1 MNARLHWCCRAPMAL
16 ALVVLGTLSL
26 GRPAAALQPCE
37 ELPPP
42 PVDDP
47 AAARDPATHLAQA
60 RLFLKRGWTADAIAE
75 LERSRATEAGRE
87 NPDIMAMLVEAHL
100 AADALPEALCFAKEA
115 VRLAPE
121 RAELARIA
129 RSLEQEHGLLR
140 IVGPVEGLVT
150 RMQLDALD
158 PLTSQA
164 EKERVGRVA
173 LRLREQIRLPTTVA
187 LPVGRYTVNGVETEV
202 VADRDAIV
210 GLPHE
215 ATGARG
221 LASLQVTRAEVG
233 AGVLVVPGGT
243 LPELTPTVQLGM
255 TVPAGLLLVGGVLD
269 VQLPTGFTVL
279 GRSEQDRA
287 PPSLTGGLRVGAD
300 LLTRLPLAIRPSL
313 VLRAGQ
319 LAGAG
324 RACDESGRCG
334 APGQPGSESDTVV
347 HSMAWVLMPGAELSI
362 DHRQAGRSGAAG
374 FGLKVGAES
383 IFGWLPAEGRSEQA
397 AGAYTW
403 TSGPT
408 RFPAAAV
415 RVLANGSFAF

>member
-1 MNARLHWCCRAPMAL
+1 MNARLHWCCWAA
-16 ALVVLGTLSL
+16 VVLAAWGLA
-26 GRPAAALQPCE
+26 RPAAALQPCE
-37 ELPPP
+37 SLPPAQ
-42 PVDDP
+42 VDESTAP
-47 AAARDPATHLAQA
+47 RDPATHLAQA
-60 RLFLKRGWTADAIAE
+60 RLFLKRGWTGDAIAE
-75 LERSRATEAGRE
+75 LERARSTDAGRE
-87 NPDIMAMLVEAHL
+87 NADVMAMLVDAHL
-100 AADALPEALCFAKEA
+100 AADALPEALCFAREA

-121 RAELARIA
+121 RAELARLA
-129 RSLEQEHGLLR
+129 RSLEEEHGLLR

-158 PLTSQA
+158 PLTSQS
-164 EKERVGRVA
+164 EKERVGRIA
-173 LRLREQIRLPTTVA
+173 LRLREQTRLPTTVA

-202 VADRDAIV
+202 VADRNAIV

-233 AGVLVVPGGT
+233 AGVLVVPGGV
-243 LPELTPTVQLGM
+243 LPELTPTVQLGV

-287 PPSLTGGLRVGAD
+287 PPSVTGGLRVGAD

-319 LAGAG
+319 LAGVG

-334 APGQPGSESDTVV
+334 APGEPGSESDTVV

-383 IFGWLPAEGRSEQA
+383 IFGWVPAEGTSGQFS
-397 AGAYTW
+397 W